1 MRGLRIWC
9 FICLVLAP
17 GTALP
22 ANTIDAAELSALIRS
37 TLTALAHAT
46 MTGNYTVLR
55 DLGGPDFYKNNDAAK
70 LASAFEGLRS
80 DVLDPNRIQLTAP
93 VLVRPPG
100 RDAEGKLHLLGYLDT
115 GPRKLR
121 FRLVF
126 VPDGPGWKLHG
137 IGVDFDRATAQSN
150 RATASDASSDL
161 RLAPLN

>member
-1 MRGLRIWC
+1 MRDFRIWC

-17 GTALP
+17 RMALS

-37 TLTALAHAT
+37 TVTALAHAT

-55 DLGGPDFYKNNDAAK
+55 DLGGPDFYRNNDAAK
-70 LASAFEGLRS
+70 LASAFEGLRGG
-80 DVLDPNRIQLTAP
+80 VLDPNRIQLIAP

-100 RDAEGKLHLLGYLDT
+100 RDAAGKLHLLGYLDT

-126 VPDGPGWKLHG
+126 VPDGPGWKLYG
-137 IGVDFDRATAQSN
+137 IGVDFDRVTAQPN
-150 RATASDASSDL
+150 RATASDVSQEL